1 MAFKVWESFVE
12 VKAVTNELPSSYRI
26 FNIDFFNGLA
36 LLFIGFSFLI
46 VLFVKK
52 ADAIF
57 TPDIYCVSVSAVI
70 SVSGVRM
77 GYNKSNAEQ

>member
-1 MAFKVWESFVE
+1 MFAE

-36 LLFIGFSFLI
+36 LFLIGFFLLI
-46 VLFVKK
+46 VIFVTK
-52 ADAIF
+52 ADAF
-57 TPDIYCVSVSAVI
+57 FKPDIYCVSVSAVI